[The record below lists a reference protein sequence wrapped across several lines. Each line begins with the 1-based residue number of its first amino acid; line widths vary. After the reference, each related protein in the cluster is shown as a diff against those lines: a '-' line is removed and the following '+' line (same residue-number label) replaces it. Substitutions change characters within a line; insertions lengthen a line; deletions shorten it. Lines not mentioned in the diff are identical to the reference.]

1 LVNGGPG
8 GEAATARPGDTLTFG
23 DELVLLIT
31 ERPPEMPCPEE
42 EDRVK
47 LPEMPFGEA
56 DKQRILGESPAAWRL
71 RERLAGAAKHLLPVL
86 LLGPSGSGKEAAAR
100 AMHDLS
106 RRAKGPYVDLNA
118 AAISPGLVESEL
130 FGNLKNYPQQ
140 GMPARPGLVG
150 QAANGTLFLDEIGEV
165 PAELQAKLM
174 RVLDTYGT
182 YMPVGGGLPRRPE
195 CRWIAATNRDVLA
208 LKFDLAARF
217 SKRIP
222 VPSFTE
228 RREDIPLLIRK
239 IVLRAPGGGKFVHEV
254 DGRPEVRID
263 PAFLE
268 RLVRIDYRTNYRELQ
283 LYLDVAIDATKRSK
297 ELQAPP
303 DLERMIAHAH
313 ATSGVAPPLAAS
325 AAPVP
330 LPSAEEIST
339 ELGRRRGKVAPTAR
353 AFGIERTKFRRLMEK
368 LGLRGSSESDSND
381 EP

>member
-1 LVNGGPG
+1 VR
-8 GEAATARPGDTLTFG
+8 AATAHSGDTLTFG
-23 DELVLLIT
+23 DEIVLLVT
-31 ERPPEMPCPEE
+31 ERAPSMPCPDE
-42 EDRVK
+42 EDRIA

-71 RERLAGAAKHLLPVL
+71 RERLAGAAKHHLPVL

-106 RRAKGPYVDLNA
+106 PRASGPYVDLNA

-140 GMPARPGLVG
+140 GMPARPGLIG
-150 QAANGTLFLDEIGEV
+150 QAAGGSLFLDEIGEV

-174 RVLDTYGT
+174 RVLDAYGT
-182 YMPVGGGLPRRPE
+182 YIPVGGGLPRRPE

-222 VPSFTE
+222 VPSFAE
-228 RREDIPLLIRK
+228 RREDIPLLVRK

-254 DGRPEVRID
+254 DGRPEVRIAR
-263 PAFLE
+263 AFLE

-283 LYLDVAIDATKRSK
+283 LYLDVAIDATKRSE

-313 ATSGVAPPLAAS
+313 GTSGAPAAATDAAPPG
-325 AAPVP
+325 
-330 LPSAEEIST
+330 PSAKQIKA
-339 ELGRRRGKVAPTAR
+339 ELRRRRGKIAPTAR
-353 AFGIERTKFRRLMEK
+353 AFGIERTKFVRLMEK
-368 LGLRGSSESDSND
+368 LGLRASPEDDG